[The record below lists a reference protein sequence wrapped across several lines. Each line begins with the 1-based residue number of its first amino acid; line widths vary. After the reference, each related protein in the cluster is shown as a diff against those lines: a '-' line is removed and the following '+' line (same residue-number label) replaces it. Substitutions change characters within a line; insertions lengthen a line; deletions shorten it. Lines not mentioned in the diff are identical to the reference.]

1 MMYNYGFYSPF
12 HFLFTVVGWMIV
24 IAIFLLIVRG
34 GRRDNFMHRMH
45 HKGLFRDPGMNTLR
59 ERFAKGEI
67 TKEEFEEKKKAL
79 ES

>member
-1 MMYNYGFYSPF
+1 
-12 HFLFTVVGWMIV
+12 
-24 IAIFLLIVRG
+24 
-34 GRRDNFMHRMH
+34 MHRMH